1 MTKPLRM
8 TVFVLVAVLAAAA
21 GMTLARSIKGTPATV
36 ATDARA
42 LVLEAPRTL
51 PDFLLT
57 DHMQRPFGPARLEG
71 RWTLL
76 FFGFTNCPDVCPTTL
91 NTLAG
96 LAQSLEDLPP
106 ASQPTITMVSVD
118 PMRDTA
124 EKLSAYVP
132 FFDPDFVGVTGEMGE
147 VLTLTRGLGVAFAY
161 QPGANGEAY
170 SVEHTASVFLID
182 PKGRL
187 AAIFS
192 TPHRVDDL
200 GREYRQIVSTRG

>member
-1 MTKPLRM
+1 MTKPLRL
-8 TVFVLVAVLAAAA
+8 TVFALVAVLAAAA
-21 GMTLARSIKGTPATV
+21 GMTLARSIKGPTAT
-36 ATDARA
+36 AAMDARA

-51 PDFLLT
+51 PDFLLM
-57 DHMQRPFGPARLEG
+57 DHAQQPFGPARLEG

-106 ASQPTITMVSVD
+106 SSQPTITMVSVD
-118 PMRDTA
+118 PIRDTA

-161 QPGANGEAY
+161 QPAANGEAY

-182 PKGRL
+182 PNGRL

-192 TPHRVDDL
+192 TPHRVGDL
-200 GREYRQIVSTRG
+200 DREFRQIVSTRG

>member
-1 MTKPLRM
+1 MDKPLRIA
-8 TVFVLVAVLAAAA
+8 VFALVAVLAAVA
-21 GMTLARSIKGTPATV
+21 GMTLARWIQGTPAT
-36 ATDARA
+36 AGADTRA
-42 LVLEAPRTL
+42 LVLQAPRAL

-57 DHMQRPFGPARLEG
+57 DHEQQPFGPARLRG

-76 FFGFTNCPDVCPTTL
+76 FFGFTHCPDVCPTTL

-96 LAQSLEDLPP
+96 LAQALEDLPP
-106 ASQPTITMVSVD
+106 ALQPSITMVSVD

-124 EKLSAYVP
+124 EVLSTYVP

-147 VLTLTRGLGVAFAY
+147 ILTLTRGLGVAFAY
-161 QPGANGEAY
+161 QPAANEEGY
-170 SVEHTASVFLID
+170 TVEHTASVFLVD
-182 PKGRL
+182 PRGQL

-200 GREYRQIVSTRG
+200 DREYRQIVSEIG